1 LLEHCRKGE
10 EEVQI
15 LDINKLIEFDDQK
28 FNPKVLVNDPQMR
41 IVLLC
46 LRAGQ
51 QVPEHQTNG
60 PVNLQTISG
69 RVTFY
74 YGPEPFEMT
83 AGMLVRVEAG
93 HPHRVVSH
101 QDSAL
106 LVTLIK
112 NPGMVVSQVLEA
124 GASVTVSELDLRDTP
139 RPQRHPL
146 VFTAFDRLAE
156 GESFVLIN
164 DHDPQPLRRQIE
176 RMREGEVAWEYIE
189 RAPELF
195 RIRITRVR
203 EEKTESP
210 GMRVSSRQ
218 FLT

>member
-1 LLEHCRKGE
+1 M
-10 EEVQI
+10 QI
-15 LDINKLIEFDDQK
+15 LDLNKLIEFDDQK
-28 FNPKVLVNDPQMR
+28 FNPKVLVNEPQMR

-60 PVNLQTISG
+60 PVNVQAISG

-74 YGPEPFEMT
+74 DGAEPCEMS

-93 HPHRVVSH
+93 RRHRVVSH
-101 QDSAL
+101 QDSVL

-112 NPGMVVSQVLEA
+112 NAETAVSQVLEPDS
-124 GASVTVSELDLRDTP
+124 SVTISKLDLRDTP
-139 RPQRHPL
+139 RPQRHPI
-146 VFTAFDRLAE
+146 VFTAFDLLEE

-164 DHDPQPLRRQIE
+164 DHDPQPLRRQME
-176 RMREGEVAWEYIE
+176 RMREGEVGWEYIE
-189 RAPELF
+189 RGPESF

-203 EEKTESP
+203 APASDVEA
-210 GMRVSSRQ
+210 VSI
-218 FLT
+218 LGKPPVAIGND

>member
-1 LLEHCRKGE
+1 
-10 EEVQI
+10 
-15 LDINKLIEFDDQK
+15 
-28 FNPKVLVNDPQMR
+28 VLVNEPQMR

-60 PVNLQTISG
+60 PVNVEAISG
-69 RVTFY
+69 RVTLY
-74 YGPEPFEMT
+74 DGAEPCEMT
-83 AGMLVRVEAG
+83 AGMLVRVEPG
-93 HPHRVVSH
+93 RPHRVVSH

-112 NPGMVVSQVLEA
+112 NPGIAVSQVLEP
-124 GASVTVSELDLRDTP
+124 GTSVTLSELDLRDTP

-146 VFTAFDRLAE
+146 VFTAFDCLEE

-164 DHDPQPLRRQIE
+164 DHDPQPLRRQME
-176 RMREGEVAWEYIE
+176 RTREGKVAWEYIE
-189 RAPELF
+189 RGPEFF

-203 EEKTESP
+203 KEES
-210 GMRVSSRQ
+210 
-218 FLT
+218 

>member
-1 LLEHCRKGE
+1 LRGPSPLELLVGILPKGE

-28 FNPKVLVNDPQMR
+28 FNPKVLVNEPQMR

-51 QVPEHQTNG
+51 EVPEHQTSG
-60 PVNLQTISG
+60 PVNAQAISG

-74 YGPEPFEMT
+74 DGAEPCEMT
-83 AGMLVRVEAG
+83 AGMLVRIEAG
-93 HPHRVVSH
+93 RPHRVVSH

-106 LVTLIK
+106 LVTLVK
-112 NPGMVVSQVLEA
+112 NPGTAVSQAVEP
-124 GASVTVSELDLRDTP
+124 GTSVTVSELDLRDTP

-146 VFTAFDRLAE
+146 VFTAFDRLEE

-164 DHDPQPLRRQIE
+164 DHDPQPLRRQME
-176 RMREGEVAWEYIE
+176 RTREAEVGWEYIE
-189 RAPELF
+189 RGPEFF

-203 EEKTESP
+203 QP
-210 GMRVSSRQ
+210 VR
-218 FLT
+218 

>member
-1 LLEHCRKGE
+1 M
-10 EEVQI
+10 QI
-15 LDINKLIEFDDQK
+15 LDINDLIEFDDQK
-28 FNPKVLVNDPQMR
+28 FNPKVLVNEPQMR

-51 QVPEHQTNG
+51 EVPEHQTNG
-60 PVNLQTISG
+60 PVNVQAIKG

-74 YGPEPFEMT
+74 DGAEPCEMT
-83 AGMLVRVEAG
+83 AGMLVRIEAG
-93 HPHRVVSH
+93 RPHRVVSH

-112 NPGMVVSQVLEA
+112 NPEAAISQVPEP
-124 GASVTVSELDLRDTP
+124 GASVTASELDLRDTP

-146 VFTAFDRLAE
+146 VFTAFDRLEE

-164 DHDPQPLRRQIE
+164 DHDPQPLRRQLE
-176 RMREGEVAWEYIE
+176 RMREAEVAWEYIE
-189 RAPELF
+189 RGPEFF

-203 EEKTESP
+203 QPAK
-210 GMRVSSRQ
+210 
-218 FLT
+218 